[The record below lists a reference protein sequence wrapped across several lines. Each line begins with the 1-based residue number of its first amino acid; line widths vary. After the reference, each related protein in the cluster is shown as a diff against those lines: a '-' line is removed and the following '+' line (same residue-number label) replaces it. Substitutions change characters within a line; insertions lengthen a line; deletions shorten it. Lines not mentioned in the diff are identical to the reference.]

1 VQIELPRGVTV
12 GHHTDLQA
20 WTGCTVVL
28 LPEGTVAAAEVRG
41 GGPGTRESELLT
53 PSANAA
59 GVHAVLLTG
68 GSAFGL
74 SAAHG
79 VMEHLAAQGIGYA
92 IPGGP
97 VPLVFAAVVYDLMLG
112 DGSVRPDDA
121 AAIAACEAAG
131 TEVARGSVG
140 VGTGCTVGKLR
151 GADGWTK
158 GGFGAATLRVGDA
171 TVTALAAVNAFGD
184 VLADDGSVAAGVWTG
199 VGYARTTDLLLAGEM
214 PARAGTRENTTLVCL
229 VTDGRLDK
237 REAWLVAR
245 AGSSGVAR
253 AVAPS
258 ATAADGDLVVCC
270 ATGDVEADPF
280 VVSALAPEVVAAA
293 IRDAV
298 ASATGAPGCPA
309 AAERPA

>member
-1 VQIELPRGVTV
+1 MQIELPRGVRV
-12 GHHTDLQA
+12 GHHTDLDA

-59 GVHAVLLTG
+59 GVDAVLLTG

-97 VPLVFAAVVYDLMLG
+97 VPLVFAAVVYDLPLG
-112 DGSVRPDDA
+112 DGAVRPTPADA
-121 AAIAACEAAG
+121 VAACEAAG
-131 TEVARGSVG
+131 TEVRRGSIG

-151 GADGWTK
+151 GPAGWTK
-158 GGFGAATLRVGDA
+158 GGLGAATLRVGGA
-171 TVTALAAVNAFGD
+171 TITALAAVNAFGD
-184 VLADDGSVAAGVWTG
+184 VLGEDGSVAAGVWTG
-199 VGYARTTDLLLAGEM
+199 VGYERTTDLLRAGEW
-214 PARAGTRENTTLVCL
+214 PLRAALRENTTLVCVL
-229 VTDGRLDK
+229 TDARLDK

-245 AGSSGVAR
+245 AGSGGVAR

-270 ATGDVEADPF
+270 ATGEIEVDPF
-280 VVSALAPEVVAAA
+280 VVSALASEVIADAV
-293 IRDAV
+293 RDAV

-309 AAERPA
+309 ASER

>member
-1 VQIELPRGVTV
+1 MQIELPRGVRV
-12 GHHTDLQA
+12 GHHTDLDA

-59 GVHAVLLTG
+59 GVDAVLLTG

-97 VPLVFAAVVYDLMLG
+97 VPLVFAAVVYDLPLG
-112 DGSVRPDDA
+112 DGAVRPTPADA
-121 AAIAACEAAG
+121 VAACEAAG
-131 TEVARGSVG
+131 TEVRRGSIG

-151 GADGWTK
+151 GPAGWTK
-158 GGFGAATLRVGDA
+158 GGLGAATLRVGGA
-171 TVTALAAVNAFGD
+171 TITALAAVNAFGD
-184 VLADDGSVAAGVWTG
+184 VLGADGSVAAGVWTG
-199 VGYARTTDLLLAGEM
+199 EGYERTTDLLRAGEW
-214 PARAGTRENTTLVCL
+214 PLRAALRENTTLVCVL
-229 VTDGRLDK
+229 TDARLDK

-245 AGSSGVAR
+245 AGSGGVAR

-270 ATGDVEADPF
+270 ATGEVEVDPF
-280 VVSALAPEVVAAA
+280 VVSALVPEVIADAV
-293 IRDAV
+293 RDAV

-309 AAERPA
+309 ASER